1 MKPFLA
7 FAVLLPLL
15 AAVPAA
21 AAPISGSFSG
31 VMLGGIDT
39 QNKFGGGSMVGKAV
53 SVAYTYDLTGLSEF
67 TDNSTYDVFYS
78 NGLAGEISLSITV
91 GGYTQSLA
99 TGAGVGGQIFANT
112 SEFVLDLYGI
122 YLGPD
127 VRLRAG
133 MMYTGTSFVPG
144 VTLAGPLTVLAG
156 GYGGLYAGTLTDITD
171 GFYQLDAPPV
181 QNTPEPAS
189 LALLASGLVGMA
201 LRRRRAG

>member
-1 MKPFLA
+1 MTLSRA

-21 AAPISGSFSG
+21 AAPISGSFTA

-39 QNKFGGGSMVGKAV
+39 QNKFGGGSMVGKAM
-53 SVAYTYDLTGLSEF
+53 SVAYTYDLAGLSEF
-67 TDNSTYDVFYS
+67 TDGSMYDVFYS
-78 NGLAGEISLSITV
+78 NALAGEISLSITV

-99 TGAGVGGQIFANT
+99 TGSGVGGQIFANT
-112 SEFVLDLYGI
+112 NELVLDLYGV

-127 VRLRAG
+127 VRLRAS

-144 VTLAGPLTVLAG
+144 VTLAGPLTPQAG
-156 GYGGLYAGTLTDITD
+156 GYGGLYAGTTSEITD
-171 GFYQLDAPPV
+171 GFYQVDAPPV
-181 QNTPEPAS
+181 QDTPEPAS
-189 LALLASGLVGMA
+189 LVLLASGLAGLA